1 MFDYIRKHIKIM
13 QWVLFL
19 VIVPSFVLVG
29 LDGYT
34 RNNDKGA
41 VVAKV
46 DGRDILQSEWD
57 LAHRNEVER
66 MRSTMPSMDPKMM
79 DSPEARYATLE
90 RLVRDRVLAAAA
102 DHKQLV
108 TSDQRLAQDLRSNET
123 IASLRLPDGSL
134 DMDRYRQ
141 LVGAQ
146 GMTPEMF
153 ENEVRTDLSRRQV
166 VAGVIGSGVS
176 TNAVASVS
184 LNALFERR
192 EVQVQRFS
200 TADYFSKIKLTD
212 ADIDAYYQANPAK
225 FQAPEMA
232 SIEYLVLDVDAL
244 RKGITISD
252 EDVASYYEQNAKSL
266 GSKEERRASHILLN
280 APKSAPAADRQKTLD
295 KARELLAAVRKAPGS
310 FAEVARKNSQDPGSA
325 ASGGDLDFFAR
336 GAMVKPFEDV
346 AFSLKK
352 GEISDVVETEY
363 GYHIIQV
370 TDVRAPK
377 QRSLAEM
384 KDELI
389 DDLKKQQAQKLF
401 ADRAEA
407 FSNGVY
413 EQSDNLKSTADR
425 LKLEVRTATGVT
437 RTPAPGAQG
446 VLANA
451 KFLTALFSPDSVEKK
466 RNTEAV
472 EVASNQLVSGRI
484 VKYTPAQTRP
494 LAEVK
499 DLARELLLQQRG
511 ADMARKEGAEKLAA
525 LKAAPNGAALPT
537 SVMLSRD
544 FTQNLPRAVVD
555 AALRADANALP
566 ALLGVDLESQ
576 GYAVLKVNKVFERGA
591 VDAATAKQELDQY
604 GQWWTAAEGLAYY
617 NLLKDQYKTQIKVPK
632 PAPKSA
638 AASEIVQ

>member
-1 MFDYIRKHIKIM
+1 
-13 QWVLFL
+13 
-19 VIVPSFVLVG
+19 
-29 LDGYT
+29 
-34 RNNDKGA
+34 
-41 VVAKV
+41 
-46 DGRDILQSEWD
+46 
-57 LAHRNEVER
+57 
-66 MRSTMPSMDPKMM
+66 
-79 DSPEARYATLE
+79 
-90 RLVRDRVLAAAA
+90 
-102 DHKQLV
+102 
-108 TSDQRLAQDLRSNET
+108 
-123 IASLRLPDGSL
+123 
-134 DMDRYRQ
+134 
-141 LVGAQ
+141 
-146 GMTPEMF
+146 
-153 ENEVRTDLSRRQV
+153 
-166 VAGVIGSGVS
+166 
-176 TNAVASVS
+176 
-184 LNALFERR
+184 
-192 EVQVQRFS
+192 
-200 TADYFSKIKLTD
+200 
-212 ADIDAYYQANPAK
+212 
-225 FQAPEMA
+225 
-232 SIEYLVLDVDAL
+232 
-244 RKGITISD
+244 
-252 EDVASYYEQNAKSL
+252 
-266 GSKEERRASHILLN
+266 
-280 APKSAPAADRQKTLD
+280 
-295 KARELLAAVRKAPGS
+295 
-310 FAEVARKNSQDPGSA
+310 
-325 ASGGDLDFFAR
+325 
-336 GAMVKPFEDV
+336 MVKPFEDV

-638 AASEIVQ
+638 SASEIVQ